1 MTRQVRRVAAGLFM
15 LFAALFVNLNY
26 VQVLRADELADDP
39 RNARSLIREYE
50 VQRGSILAR
59 SGDQPVEVARSV
71 ATDDPLRFLRRYPDG
86 ELFGHVTGFSSL
98 VYGET
103 EIEAV
108 FDEQLGSG
116 GPERLVRSIADLL
129 AGREETGDDVV
140 TTIRTSVQRAAA
152 GGLGGRKGS
161 VVALD
166 PRTGDILALWSS
178 PPYDPNTL
186 SSHDPDRIRAY
197 WRQLQT
203 DPDDPLV
210 NRAIRSLYPPGSTFK
225 LVTAAAALRQG
236 VTPDTTFPD
245 PYEQPLPNTTATIG
259 NFGGGTCN
267 GGVPISFSQA
277 LTVSCNTTFA
287 QLGLQ
292 IGDRAL
298 VEQARQFGLNR
309 SWEPQMPAVA
319 TSAIPPDLDPAEL
332 AQSAIGQRD
341 VRVTPLQ
348 VAVISGAIA
357 NGGRLM
363 TPRIVKRVED
373 FSGGLVEEFPPEPLV
388 LDGDARALGPEVA
401 ATLREMMTTVVAS
414 GTGTG
419 AQLPGVT
426 VAGKTGTAETGTAE
440 APTVWFTGFAPAE
453 DPRVAVAV
461 VLEEGGGLG
470 EAATGGVVAAPI
482 GAQVIQAALAAE
494 E

>member
-1 MTRQVRRVAAGLFM
+1 MSRQVRRVAAGLF
-15 LFAALFVNLNY
+15 ALFGALFLNLNY
-26 VQVLRADELADDP
+26 VQVLQAGELADHP
-39 RNARSLIREYE
+39 RNARAIIREYE

-59 SGDQPVEVARSV
+59 SGEQPVEVARSV
-71 ATDDPLRFLRRYPDG
+71 ETDDALRFLRRYPQG

-98 VYGET
+98 VYGDT
-103 EIEAV
+103 EIEAI

-116 GPERLVRSIADLL
+116 GRQRFVHSITDLL

-140 TTIRTSVQRAAA
+140 STIRTSVQRAAA
-152 GGLGGRKGS
+152 AGLGGRKGS

-166 PRTGDILALWSS
+166 PRNGEILALWSS

-197 WRQLQT
+197 WRQLEA

-225 LVTAAAALRQG
+225 IVTAASALREG
-236 VTPDTTFPD
+236 VSPDTTFPD
-245 PYEQPLPNTTATIG
+245 PTEQPLPNTTATIG

-267 GGVPISFSQA
+267 GGAPISFSQA

-287 QLGLQ
+287 QLGLR

-309 SWEPQMPAVA
+309 SWELQMPAVA
-319 TSAIPPDLDPAEL
+319 TSAIPPDLDPAEV

-373 FSGGLVEEFPPEPLV
+373 FGGGVVEKFPPEPLA
-388 LDGDARALGPEVA
+388 LDGDARAVSQDVA
-401 ATLREMMTTVVAS
+401 ATLREMMTSVVTS
-414 GTGTG
+414 GTATG

-426 VAGKTGTAETGTAE
+426 VAGKTGTAETGTNE
-440 APTVWFTGFAPAE
+440 PPTVWFTGFAPAE
-453 DPRVAVAV
+453 DARVAVAV

-470 EAATGGVVAAPI
+470 EAATGGAVAAPI